1 MGPVTTCRSGIL
13 ATNQGL
19 SDPDSERPHT
29 QFTDGQGTGN
39 SPDLKTEKVC
49 AWMKMQLKDS
59 NSNITNLDQLKQEFI
74 MFWVTRMEDSL
85 SLKKL
90 VGSMS
95 QRPQEVTDTVGT
107 LPTASITWLYVFQ
120 NVINGQG

>member
-1 MGPVTTCRSGIL
+1 
-13 ATNQGL
+13 
-19 SDPDSERPHT
+19 
-29 QFTDGQGTGN
+29 
-39 SPDLKTEKVC
+39 
-49 AWMKMQLKDS
+49 MKMQLKDS

-95 QRPQEVTDTVGT
+95 QRLQEVIDTVGT
-107 LPTASITWLYVFQ
+107 LPTASIIWPYVFQ